1 MYEKD
6 SGISTF
12 FLAAKTKIF
21 FLNQSLSDNLIIDFD
36 YDLM

>member
-12 FLAAKTKIF
+12 LLAAKTKIF
-21 FLNQSLSDNLIIDFD
+21 FLNQNFSDNLIIDSD
-36 YDLM
+36 YDSV

>member
-6 SGISTF
+6 FRISTF
-12 FLAAKTKIF
+12 LLAATTKIF
-21 FLNQSLSDNLIIDFD
+21 FLDQSFSDNLVIDFD